1 MTFLQLIMLYFCTA
15 VCVLYLLSGGYRV
28 VRDFWR
34 RQIDKRAAE
43 KISASQSARNK
54 TRRASHSV
62 ATFLTTPFN
71 EKIPCQK

>member
-1 MTFLQLIMLYFCTA
+1 MPIRDRIERNTQLYFCTA

-43 KISASQSARNK
+43 KISASQSAGTK
-54 TRRASHSV
+54 PEEP
-62 ATFLTTPFN
+62 L
-71 EKIPCQK
+71 IP

>member
-1 MTFLQLIMLYFCTA
+1 MIMLYFSTA

-43 KISASQSARNK
+43 KISASQSAGTK
-54 TRRASHSV
+54 PEEP
-62 ATFLTTPFN
+62 L
-71 EKIPCQK
+71 IP